1 MTLIYVIIT
10 AIVFTTLEP
19 VSKLIANEVNPFGI
33 TFWRCMIGALI
44 LMPFAFA
51 KVKKQNIKIDRKDI
65 GMSCLLGSLLICVSL
80 VVLQFGVKIA
90 DSPSFIAIVFS
101 SNSVLTILF
110 AMLLLKE
117 KMTRRKL
124 IAVILCAAGVLVCAD
139 FSSGSNLLSIAC
151 AIIAALSLS
160 LYTVLSKKYMKKYG
174 GVIHTA
180 LSFFFGSVILL
191 IGLLFAGVDVIPS
204 LNVSNV
210 SLLLYLG
217 IIVTGVGYWGYNMA
231 IEKGGAMMASL
242 AFFIKPILTPFA
254 TFLINDIVPGVK
266 VFVALAL
273 IVCGSYFATY
283 KKDKET
289 SIASN
294 GGFSEQ
300 HTYRKG
306 RYVK

>member
-10 AIVFTTLEP
+10 ALVFTTLEP
-19 VSKLIANEVNPFGI
+19 VSKLIADQVNPFAI
-33 TFWRCMIGALI
+33 TFWRCMIGSLV
-44 LMPFAFA
+44 LMPFALI
-51 KVKKQNIKIDRKDI
+51 KIKKQKIKIDMKDI
-65 GMSCLLGSLLICVSL
+65 GMSCLLGTLLICVSL

-101 SNSVLTILF
+101 SNSVLTILL

-117 KMTRRKL
+117 KMTKRKL
-124 IAVILCAAGVLVCAD
+124 IAVVLCAVGVLVCAD
-139 FSSGSNLLSIAC
+139 FSSGSNLLSIVC
-151 AIIAALSLS
+151 AIVAALSLS

-180 LSFFFGSVILL
+180 LSFFFGSLVLLVGLL
-191 IGLLFAGVDVIPS
+191 IAGVDVIPELS
-204 LNVSNV
+204 TQNVSM
-210 SLLLYLG
+210 LLYLG

-254 TFLINDIVPGVK
+254 TFLINGIVPDWK

-283 KKDKET
+283 KKD
-289 SIASN
+289 
-294 GGFSEQ
+294 
-300 HTYRKG
+300 
-306 RYVK
+306 